1 MARIF
6 NICFQHKGKP
16 FTALVSITG
25 QDDDNRSVSVCSNDE
40 TIQIM
45 LPTGRLIIPIPEILQ
60 RIPVGPNKEMHSST
74 VYITEKISLQVMN
87 TSW

>member
-16 FTALVSITG
+16 FTALVSILG
-25 QDDDNRSVSVCSNDE
+25 QDDDNYSVSVSSNNE
-40 TIQIM
+40 SIQIM

-60 RIPVGPNKEMHSST
+60 RLPIGPNKENQSST
-74 VYITEKISLQVMN
+74 VYITEKISLQLMN